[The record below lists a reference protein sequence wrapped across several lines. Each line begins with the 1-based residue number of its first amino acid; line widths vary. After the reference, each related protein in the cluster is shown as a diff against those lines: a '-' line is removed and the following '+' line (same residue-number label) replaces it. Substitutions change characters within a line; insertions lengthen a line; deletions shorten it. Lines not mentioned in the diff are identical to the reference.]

1 MIRFMIYVAVP
12 AVLVGIAIIFIRKYY
27 RKKMQD
33 TARALLE
40 RLDRAIGGQ
49 MQDTVFDESV
59 DAAVTERLNRLLELT
74 GMHQGH
80 AEAERDTIKSII
92 SNITHQVRT
101 PITNIM
107 LYTGL
112 LQEILTASGKD
123 DEESAHT
130 GKISKQS
137 AGQNNGE
144 SGVEDGE
151 KTEQIIHL
159 LLKLQKQADK
169 LDFFMKELVK
179 STYTEQEIISL
190 HPEMSDVQEIVASAC
205 QNVELPAM
213 KKGIVIAAD
222 MAGGEKQPG
231 NKEAAKGIFCY
242 ADSRWT
248 VEALTN
254 VLDNAV
260 KYSPESSRIDVRVRE
275 GESFLCVEVEDRGRG
290 IREEEQ
296 GRIFERFYRSEEVS
310 AEPGFGIGLF
320 LVREVLS
327 RQGGYARV
335 KSAPGKGTTM
345 YLYLSRYGVGSRQ
358 SQRQ

>member
-12 AVLVGIAIIFIRKYY
+12 AVLVGIAIIFIRQYY

-123 DEESAHT
+123 DGESAHT

-151 KTEQIIHL
+151 KTEHIIHL

-190 HPEMSDVQEIVASAC
+190 HPETSDVQEIVASAC
-205 QNVELPAM
+205 QSVELSAM
-213 KKGIVIAAD
+213 KKNIMITEEREEDGESRQKAGAA
-222 MAGGEKQPG
+222 E
-231 NKEAAKGIFCY
+231 EILCY
-242 ADSRWT
+242 VDRKWT

-260 KYSPESSRIDVRVRE
+260 KYSPSGSRIDVRLHV
-275 GESFLCVEVEDRGRG
+275 GESFLCVEVEDRGCG

-345 YLYLSRYGVGSRQ
+345 YLYLSRYGMGSRQ

>member
-12 AVLVGIAIIFIRKYY
+12 AVLVGIAIIFIRQYY
-27 RKKMQD
+27 RKEMQD
-33 TARALLE
+33 TARALQE

-92 SNITHQVRT
+92 SNITHQIRT

-123 DEESAHT
+123 DGESAHT

-137 AGQNNGE
+137 AGKNNGE
-144 SGVEDGE
+144 SGVKDGE

-205 QNVELPAM
+205 QNVELSAM

-231 NKEAAKGIFCY
+231 NKEAANGIFCY